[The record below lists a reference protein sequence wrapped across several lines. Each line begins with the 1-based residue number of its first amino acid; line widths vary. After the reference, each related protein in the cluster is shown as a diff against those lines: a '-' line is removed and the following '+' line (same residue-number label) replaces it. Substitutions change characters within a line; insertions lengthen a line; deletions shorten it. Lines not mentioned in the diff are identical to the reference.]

1 MLLYE
6 AQKWKS
12 EVLVSQLC
20 PTLCNSID
28 CSPPGSSVHRI
39 LQSKIPE
46 WITIPFSRGYFHPR
60 HWTWSFCIAGR
71 YFIIWGTKE
80 AHICHIYTYNS
91 ICYIHV
97 NVNRKFLKE
106 NLEQI
111 NNYQQ
116 IENISKIGWRSL
128 IIILKVKLM
137 KRDLLLNLSSF
148 LSHCF

>member
-1 MLLYE
+1 MLLYV

-20 PTLCNSID
+20 PTLCYSID

-39 LQSKIPE
+39 LQAKIPE
-46 WITIPFSRGYFHPR
+46 WITIPFSRGYSHPR
-60 HWTWSFCIAGR
+60 HWTWGSCIAGT
-71 YFIIWGTKE
+71 YFIIWGTRE
-80 AHICHIYTYNS
+80 AHIWQTYTYNC
-91 ICYIHV
+91 ICYIDV
-97 NVNRKFLKE
+97 NVNRKYLKE

-116 IENISKIGWRSL
+116 TDKISRIGWRSL

-137 KRDLLLNLSSF
+137 KRDLLLNLSSC